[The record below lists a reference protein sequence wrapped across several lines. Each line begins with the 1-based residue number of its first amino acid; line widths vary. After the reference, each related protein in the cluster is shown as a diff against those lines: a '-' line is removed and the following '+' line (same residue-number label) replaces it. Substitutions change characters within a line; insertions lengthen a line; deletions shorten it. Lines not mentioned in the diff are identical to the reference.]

1 MERGTYNLLGFI
13 AVLFLILSGI
23 NMLYIGLSIIQY
35 VSAVYI
41 LAYTILIA
49 ILSSKTNQGAV
60 ETIFVV
66 IGGLITFGLVPIIVY
81 FTKFRKLI

>member
-1 MERGTYNLLGFI
+1 MKRNTYNLLSFV
-13 AVLFLILSGI
+13 ALLFLILYGI
-23 NMLYIGLSIIQY
+23 NMIYIGVPIIQS
-35 VSAVYI
+35 VSVIYI
-41 LAYTILIA
+41 LAYTVLIA
-49 ILSSKTNQGAV
+49 ILSSKTNQSAL

>member
-1 MERGTYNLLGFI
+1 MLTYT
-13 AVLFLILSGI
+13 VLI
-23 NMLYIGLSIIQY
+23 
-35 VSAVYI
+35 V
-41 LAYTILIA
+41 

-81 FTKFRKLI
+81 FTKLRKLI

>member
-13 AVLFLILSGI
+13 ALLFLILSGV
-23 NMLYIGLSIIQY
+23 NMFFIGLPIIQY
-35 VSAVYI
+35 VSAIYM
-41 LAYTILIA
+41 LAYTVLIA

-66 IGGLITFGLVPIIVY
+66 IGGLLTFGLVPIIVY

>member
-1 MERGTYNLLGFI
+1 MERGTCNLLGFI
-13 AVLFLILSGI
+13 ALLFLVLSGV
-23 NMLYIGLSIIQY
+23 NMIFIGLPIIQS
-35 VSAVYI
+35 VSAIYM
-41 LAYTILIA
+41 LAYTVLIA

-81 FTKFRKLI
+81 FTKLRKLI